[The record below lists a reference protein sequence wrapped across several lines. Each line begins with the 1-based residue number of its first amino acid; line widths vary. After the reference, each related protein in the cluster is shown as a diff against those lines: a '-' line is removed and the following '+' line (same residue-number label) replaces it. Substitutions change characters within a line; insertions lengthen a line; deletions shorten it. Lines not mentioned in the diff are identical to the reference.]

1 MAAPAPSN
9 FTPSLKVGTIKTGLT
24 YTTTRSGKKIVCIEP
39 RQLETVKKL
48 IKQST
53 NPDEIG
59 IKILGNKNAFFSEIS
74 RKIIKI
80 SNKINEEDAKTDD
93 DILTIL
99 KQDYEYFQQA
109 KYNYRPIYTW
119 IIKPESPIDIEN
131 ITMET
136 PLKMYMKRVIS
147 KQEIGS
153 LHSTIQK
160 THPTNNSNQSEK
172 VLPVGAGEL
181 RLETP
186 THVVCNL
193 LSGTYMFEKIL
204 KGKTEKEKEIIENKL
219 RELVMSLLEKNGIT
233 TEFTDAD
240 FIAAINMNKYVCSSQ
255 NEEEFISPF
264 YKNISFTTT
273 SSNASS
279 NASSSASSIASS
291 NKPRMSGKRKAKNI
305 SNISKVEKKPS
316 SKNPKY
322 TGGKLNK
329 KYTYKKSKNRK

>member
-1 MAAPAPSN
+1 MAALG
-9 FTPSLKVGTIKTGLT
+9 FTPALKVGTEKTGLT
-24 YTTTRSGKKIVCIEP
+24 YTTIHNGKRIVCIEP
-39 RQLETVKKL
+39 RQLESVKKL
-48 IKQST
+48 IEQSK

-74 RKIIKI
+74 KKIIKI
-80 SNKINEEDAKTDD
+80 SNKINEEDAKNDD
-93 DILTIL
+93 NLLEIFN
-99 KQDYEYFQQA
+99 KDYTYFQQP

-131 ITMET
+131 VTMEM
-136 PLKMYMKRVIS
+136 PLKMYIKRVIS

-160 THPTNNSNQSEK
+160 THPRNNSNQSGI

-219 RELVMSLLEKNGIT
+219 RELVMSLLQKNGIT
-233 TEFTDAD
+233 SEFTTAD

-255 NEEEFISPF
+255 NEEQIISP
-264 YKNISFTTT
+264 YYQNR
-273 SSNASS
+273 SSTLKKSS
-279 NASSSASSIASS
+279 
-291 NKPRMSGKRKAKNI
+291 NI
-305 SNISKVEKKPS
+305 SNVNKIKSSLTRKKGIQGIQSHLINKKSKQPS
-316 SKNPKY
+316 KRPQLK
-322 TGGKLNK
+322 TGGNT
-329 KYTYKKSKNRK
+329 TYKKKKNRNHTYKKYKK